1 MNNGPDPTTSQDPS
15 TSAEE
20 LTVQNEVTS
29 EVSLEQTPLF
39 SDTTPVTETEPPKRM
54 SRRRIVCLSL
64 LGVGLIA
71 LVFLIIYSVNANKK
85 QSADTQLSASA
96 RIKPQTIALSP
107 LSRQLEKASAQELST
122 LTINGDANVSDSL
135 ILQPT
140 TSPNNAVAGQIYYD
154 QGKNLVRYYNGKQFI
169 NLQGAISNQTINVIG
184 GTTITNIAGSTISN
198 VTNVTNVSGGGVGI
212 SSGTVGTLAM
222 FTGAST
228 IGDSLVSQ
236 SGSTLNLGNS
246 ATGVQIGNSA
256 SNHNI
261 QVGTGSGIQ
270 TVTVG
275 SGNTTSATTIQAGT
289 GNLNLITGNASGVSG
304 NLNISTGD
312 SATTASGNIS
322 IDTGSGVVSGLLI
335 ENKTFEGGLENMN
348 SWFGSTIAQSTAQA
362 HGGTNSLAA
371 TATAANW
378 GIIETLPGV
387 SVTPGHQ
394 YFISVWVRAATT
406 PRSIIGK
413 VAWVGGTGTV
423 SLTPISD
430 NTTGWTEMTALAPA
444 PAGSTSAYFE
454 IQALGTNGEVH
465 YFDDFTVTDLSS
477 SAAAS
482 ILNIGNTNAKI
493 ITLGNLNQLGATT
506 INGGSGIALNS
517 GAAGMTLN
525 GGTVDITG
533 NAASSFTTTAGALTL
548 TSNATAIWGIGTP
561 SSGAGGDLTLR
572 AGHGGTDD
580 NNDGGNLYLQGG
592 RQNGTGTPGS
602 VIVRP
607 QVDGLN
613 TFTIQNSSS
622 IPLFTADSNTLT
634 ITISGDATNFGTL
647 VLDNAHFKISQTTA
661 PTISTPTNCG
671 TAASAAIAAG
681 STDSAGSFTIT
692 TGTGGTS
699 STCDTTITFNKPFSA
714 APKSILVVGS
724 TDASSA
730 ARQIYESTTNATGFA
745 TSFGTSAAGA
755 DSTTYHFNYWVVE

>member
-1 MNNGPDPTTSQDPS
+1 MNNGLEPINQNLSIP
-15 TSAEE
+15 AEE
-20 LTVQNEVTS
+20 LAVQSDINS
-29 EVSLEQTPLF
+29 ESSLEQTPLNG
-39 SDTTPVTETEPPKRM
+39 SVQIPEPEMPKRK
-54 SRRRIVCLSL
+54 SWRRIAGLGL
-64 LGVGLIA
+64 LGVGVIA
-71 LVFLIIYSVNANKK
+71 ITVLVLFSLTNKK
-85 QSADTQLSASA
+85 PDAGAQLSASA
-96 RIKPQTIALSP
+96 RIKPQTIALTN
-107 LSRQLEKASAQELST
+107 LSKQLEAASAPELNR
-122 LTINGDANVSDSL
+122 LTINGEASVSDSL

-140 TSPNNAVAGQIYYD
+140 AQPGSATTGQIYYD
-154 QGKNLVRYYNGKQFI
+154 QNKDLVRYFNGKKFI
-169 NLQGAISNQTINVIG
+169 NLQGAVSTQVINVIG
-184 GTTITNIAGSTISN
+184 GDTITNVFGSTVNNITNISG
-198 VTNVTNVSGGGVGI
+198 SGGVGI
-212 SSGTVGTLAM
+212 TSGTVGTLAM
-222 FTGAST
+222 FTGANS

-236 SGSTLNLGNS
+236 SGSILNLGNN
-246 ATGVQIGNSA
+246 ATDIQLGNSA
-256 SNHNI
+256 SSHQI
-261 QVGTGSGIQ
+261 QIGTGNAVQ

-275 SGNTTSATTIQAGT
+275 SGSTTSATTIQAGT
-289 GNLNLITGNASGVSG
+289 GNLNLLTGNASGVSG
-304 NLNISTGD
+304 NLNISTGN
-312 SATTASGNIS
+312 SSTTASGNIT
-322 IDTGSGVVSGLLI
+322 IDTGSGVVSGLVI
-335 ENKTFEGGLENMN
+335 EDKTFEGGLENMN
-348 SWFGSTIAQSTAQA
+348 PWFNSTIAQSTAQA

-406 PRSIIGK
+406 PRNIIGK

-482 ILNIGNTNAKI
+482 IINIGNTNAKI

-506 INGGSGIALNS
+506 INGGSGVAINS

-572 AGHGGTDD
+572 AGHGGTD
-580 NNDGGNLYLQGG
+580 NNNNGGNLYLQGG
-592 RQNGTGTPGS
+592 RQNGTGLPGS

-607 QVDGLN
+607 QTDGLN
-613 TFTIQNSSS
+613 TFVIQNSSS
-622 IPLFTADSNTLT
+622 TPLFIADASTLT
-634 ITISGDATNFGTL
+634 ITVAGTASNFGSL
-647 VLDNAHFKISQTTA
+647 VLDNAHFKSTQTTA
-661 PTISTPTNCG
+661 PTIGTPGSCG
-671 TAASAAIAAG
+671 TGPVAVVTAG
-681 STDSAGSFTIT
+681 STDTAGSFTIT

-699 STCDTTITFNKPFSA
+699 ATCDTTITFAKPYSA
-714 APKSILVVGS
+714 TPKSIIIVGKN
-724 TDASSA
+724 DAASA
-730 ARQIYESTTNATGFA
+730 ARQVYASAANANSFTA
-745 TSFGTSAAGA
+745 SFGASAAGA
-755 DSTTYHFNYWVVE
+755 DSTSYSFNYWVVE

>member
-1 MNNGPDPTTSQDPS
+1 MNNGLEPTNQNLSNA
-15 TSAEE
+15 AEE
-20 LTVQNEVTS
+20 LTVQNEVSS
-29 EVSLEQTPLF
+29 ETSLEQTPLNNPQVA
-39 SDTTPVTETEPPKRM
+39 DPEPPKRR
-54 SRRRIVCLSL
+54 SWRRVAGLSL
-64 LGVGLIA
+64 LGLGVVAIAALI
-71 LVFLIIYSVNANKK
+71 LFSLNNSKK
-85 QSADTQLSASA
+85 QDTSAQLSATA
-96 RIKPQTIALSP
+96 RIKSQTVPLADLSK
-107 LSRQLEKASAQELST
+107 QLENASAQELNT
-122 LTINGDANVSDSL
+122 LTINGEASVSNSL

-140 TSPNNAVAGQIYYD
+140 ARPDNATAGQIYYD
-154 QGKNLVRYYNGKQFI
+154 TAKNLVRYYNGKQFI
-169 NLQGAISNQTINVIG
+169 NLQGAISTQTINVIG
-184 GTTITNIAGSTISN
+184 GDTITNVFGSTVNNN
-198 VTNVTNVSGGGVGI
+198 VTNITNVSGGGV
-212 SSGTVGTLAM
+212 SVTSGTVGTLAM
-222 FTGAST
+222 FTGASS

-236 SGSTLNLGNS
+236 SGSVLNLGNS
-246 ATGVQIGNSA
+246 ATGIQLGNSA
-256 SNHNI
+256 ANHNI
-261 QVGTGSGIQ
+261 QIGTGNGVQ
-270 TVTVG
+270 TVSVG
-275 SGNTTSATTIQAGT
+275 SSSTTSATTIQAGT

-304 NLNISTGD
+304 DLNISTGN

-335 ENKTFEGGLENMN
+335 ENKTFEGGLESMN
-348 SWFGSTIAQSTAQA
+348 SWFNSTIAQSTAQA

-444 PAGSTSAYFE
+444 PAGATSAYFE

-465 YFDDFTVTDLSS
+465 YFDDMTVTDLSS

-482 ILNIGNTNAKI
+482 IINIGNTNAKI

-506 INGGSGIALNS
+506 INGGSGVAINS
-517 GAAGMTLN
+517 GAAGMTLS

-592 RQNGTGTPGS
+592 RQNGTGLPGG
-602 VIVRP
+602 VIVQP
-607 QVDGLN
+607 QTDGVN
-613 TFTIQNSSS
+613 TFVIQNSGAV
-622 IPLFTADSNTLT
+622 PLFAADTSALT
-634 ITISGDATNFGTL
+634 ITVSGTASNFGTL
-647 VLDNAHFKISQTTA
+647 VLDNAHFKSTQTTA
-661 PTISTPTNCG
+661 PTIATPTNCG
-671 TAASAAIAAG
+671 TTPTAAVTSG
-681 STDSAGSFTIT
+681 STDTAGSFTIT

-699 STCDTTITFNKPFSA
+699 STCATVITFDKPYSA
-714 APKSILVVGS
+714 APKSILIAGK
-724 TDASSA
+724 TDAASA
-730 ARQIYESTTNATGFA
+730 ARQIYVSASNAN
-745 TSFGTSAAGA
+745 SFTVTFGASAAGA
-755 DSTTYHFNYWVVE
+755 DNTDYHFNYWVVE